1 MKEALLWKALDQD
14 KVQCRLCNQFCII
27 EPDHWGKCGVR
38 ENRGGKLYTLV
49 YDRVAAAN
57 LDPVE
62 KKPIYHFYPGT
73 RTFSFGTPGC
83 NMACSFC
90 QNADLSQAPKESHLV
105 RGQTTTPEQLV
116 QAALTQKAHSISYTY
131 SEPTIFFEL
140 MLDTAQLARE
150 NGLKNIMVSNGFQS
164 PQCLDELG
172 PHIDAANIDLK
183 AFTDDFYSQRCDAR
197 LEPVLKNLK
206 HIRELGWWLEVTT
219 LLIPGLNDS
228 DEELTGLSGFIAKE
242 LGPGTPWHVSRFHP
256 QYRLTDR
263 ESTQVATLEK
273 AVRIGREQGLEYV
286 YIGNVPGHP
295 DDDTRC
301 HSCSAPLIR
310 RRGFSV
316 AANNVRDGKCR
327 ECGAEIP
334 GVGLG

>member
-1 MKEALLWKALDQD
+1 MKEARLWKPLDD
-14 KVQCRLCNQFCII
+14 GKVQCRLCNHFCIV

-38 ENRGGKLYTLV
+38 ENRGGKLVTLV

-62 KKPIYHFYPGT
+62 KKPLYHFHPGT

-83 NMACSFC
+83 NMSCSFC
-90 QNADLSQAPKESHLV
+90 QNADLSQDPKENRKV
-105 RGQTTTPEQLV
+105 RGQAASPEQLV
-116 QAALTQKAHSISYTY
+116 QAALAQKAHSISYTY
-131 SEPTIFFEL
+131 SEPTVFFEL
-140 MLDTAQLARE
+140 MLDTARLARE
-150 NGLKNIMVSNGFQS
+150 KGLKNIMVSNGFQS

-172 PHIDAANIDLK
+172 PYIDAANIDLK
-183 AFTDDFYSQRCDAR
+183 AFSEDFYSQRCEAR

-206 HIRELGWWLEVTT
+206 RIKELGWWLEVTT

-228 DEELTGLSGFIAKE
+228 DGELTGIAGFIARE
-242 LGPGTPWHVSRFHP
+242 LDRDTPWHVSRFHP

-263 ESTQVATLEK
+263 GSTPVATLEK
-273 AVRIGREQGLEYV
+273 AVRIGREQGLRYA
-286 YIGNVPGHP
+286 YIGNVPGHA

-301 HSCSAPLIR
+301 HSCSAPLIL

-316 AANNVRDGKCR
+316 AKNSVRDGKCG
-327 ECGAEIP
+327 ECGAAIP